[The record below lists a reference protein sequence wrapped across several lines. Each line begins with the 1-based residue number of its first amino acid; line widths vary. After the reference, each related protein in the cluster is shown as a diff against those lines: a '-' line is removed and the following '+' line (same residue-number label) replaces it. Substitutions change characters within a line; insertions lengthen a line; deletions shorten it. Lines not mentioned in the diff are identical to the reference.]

1 MWVAPSHR
9 RRGVGG
15 RLIDTIAAWA
25 GDHGIRTLK
34 LMVTNNNEAAIRFYQ
49 RLGFN
54 ATGNTQ
60 PYPNDPALLEN
71 EMSRDLT

>member
-1 MWVAPSHR
+1 
-9 RRGVGG
+9 
-15 RLIDTIAAWA
+15 
-25 GDHGIRTLK
+25 
-34 LMVTNNNEAAIRFYQ
+34 MVTNNNEAAIRFYQ